1 MDFKAIVKR
10 NKPDLIKWLHGND
23 IVLQYVDSQEII
35 SSTEYKNLKII
46 DNYDKKNTMLLDMI
60 WDKGQDSCRNFLNVL
75 KKGGVNES
83 SPDLQRWISTV
94 DTSDTSATS
103 VQTPVAGVSTSAN
116 SSTSPAGNQTIADKK
131 EFLKTK
137 RSKLI
142 NKVKNVD
149 AIADDLNLTNEMR
162 SIVEAQLT
170 DHAKMRKVLEF
181 TNSTKATELLID
193 ALWKHAGDIME
204 DLTSEA

>member
-10 NKPDLIKWLHGND
+10 NKPDLIKWLHGNY

-46 DNYDKKNTMLLDMI
+46 DNYDEKNTMLLDMI
-60 WDKGQDSCRNFLNVL
+60 WDKGQDSCRKFLNVL
-75 KKGGVNES
+75 KKGDVNES

-116 SSTSPAGNQTIADKK
+116 SSTSPAGNQTIADKN
-131 EFLKTK
+131 EFLITK

-162 SIVEAQLT
+162 SIVEAQPF